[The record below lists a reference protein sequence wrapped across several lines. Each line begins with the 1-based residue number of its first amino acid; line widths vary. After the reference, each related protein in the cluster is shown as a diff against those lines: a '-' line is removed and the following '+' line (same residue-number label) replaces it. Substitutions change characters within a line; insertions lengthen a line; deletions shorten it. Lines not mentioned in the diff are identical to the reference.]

1 MICAREGWPSREC
14 KPVWC
19 TPIRAAQNHDK
30 IQNSEFWY
38 QLVYNSLT
46 TDNIN
51 GPSGLQRAEQ
61 TSGRLLEREQ
71 CMYVMT
77 ALFPAI
83 CGPWNNGNYCHLQI
97 VNFAS
102 DLWAFCSRVYRA
114 NSLSPPLL
122 LALITGRWH
131 QQQRRWVT
139 NVKQCSLTFQCSFK
153 TSIKHVLQ
161 TQDTIFFKNQTRNII
176 NICTQS
182 KPRGHVRVWV
192 HTLVS
197 WKVSEKKRN
206 KDLSKW
212 CYAIIIKT
220 VSRETRRVL

>member
-102 DLWAFCSRVYRA
+102 DLWAFCSRVYTAHCLLHCSWR
-114 NSLSPPLL
+114 LSPEDD
-122 LALITGRWH
+122 
-131 QQQRRWVT
+131 
-139 NVKQCSLTFQCSFK
+139 
-153 TSIKHVLQ
+153 TS
-161 TQDTIFFKNQTRNII
+161 
-176 NICTQS
+176 
-182 KPRGHVRVWV
+182 
-192 HTLVS
+192 
-197 WKVSEKKRN
+197 N
-206 KDLSKW
+206 KDDESQMLNNAAWLFNALS
-212 CYAIIIKT
+212 
-220 VSRETRRVL
+220 RHP